1 MTNSPFR
8 FFYTKTLDALKRR
21 FSPTRER
28 NHGTLAQW
36 AILGVSSGYLLQ
48 QNRYAY
54 GVKKSEIPKF
64 RYCVFAKKAVILQR
78 EMKGVATSLS
88 VTGTK
93 VTQNTL
99 EYIENGIQIQEV
111 DARALEVHLVRTAAL
126 MDRHQPFVVLLTHY
140 DELEQTGHK
149 LNYQLLSKLLGVR
162 IGLIEEKAAIL
173 AEQDSFR
180 HVHVSYGKDVEE
192 AISKV
197 IDVIITLP
205 NVREK
210 YSKRYMAIRLLERP
224 DEMLAL
230 LPQSEA
236 LMRVAAEQ
244 RALLLY
250 EYGMTAKEVIAQARQ
265 GFVHGALEETLTHA
279 KNDTGH
285 SLADKIDRVLT
296 SKWLGLP
303 VLMLVLWGI
312 FECTFTLGSYPQEWI
327 AMGVELLADWLRGL
341 MPVVWWSS
349 LIVDGV
355 VMGIG
360 AVLAFLPNIVIMF
373 FFLSIME
380 DSGYMSRAAYMMDK
394 MMHRIGLHGS
404 SFIPMLMGFGCN
416 VPAIMAARDITNKKD
431 RALTMMMVP
440 FMSCSAR
447 LPVYMLFVSAFFAEQ
462 KAIVMLSL
470 YIIGIVLSIVFAWVM
485 QHTRAFR
492 QPKHDYVSELPPYRR
507 PTLRNTGLHIW
518 ERVADYLQKIPAVI
532 IWASVIIWA
541 LTYFP
546 SGSMEHMEDSYL
558 SMIGHWMEPV
568 MRPLGFDWKMSV
580 CLLTGLPA
588 KEAIVSTM
596 GILYPGE
603 SALSAF
609 TPVTAYAFM
618 VFVLLYFPCVAT
630 ITTLRKEIG
639 AKWAWFSV
647 VQSLVLAWVMS
658 FMISSLR
665 FVL

>member
-1 MTNSPFR
+1 MN
-8 FFYTKTLDALKRR
+8 K
-21 FSPTRER
+21 
-28 NHGTLAQW
+28 N
-36 AILGVSSGYLLQ
+36 VS
-48 QNRYAY
+48 
-54 GVKKSEIPKF
+54 
-64 RYCVFAKKAVILQR
+64 
-78 EMKGVATSLS
+78 
-88 VTGTK
+88 
-93 VTQNTL
+93 

-111 DARALEVHLVRTAAL
+111 DARDLETQLVRTAAL

-140 DELEQTGHK
+140 EELVKTEHE
-149 LNYQLLSKLLGVR
+149 LDYELLGKLLGVR
-162 IGLIEEKAAIL
+162 IGLAEEKATIL
-173 AEQDSFR
+173 AEEDSFR
-180 HVHVSYGKDVEE
+180 HVHVSYGKDIEE
-192 AISKV
+192 AITHV
-197 IDVIITLP
+197 IDVIVTLP

-210 YSKRYMAIRLLERP
+210 YSKRYMAVRMLERP

-230 LPQSEA
+230 LPHSEE
-236 LMRVAAEQ
+236 LIRVAAEQ
-244 RALLLY
+244 RARLLY
-250 EYGMTAKEVIAQARQ
+250 EYGKTAKEVIAQARR

-279 KNDTGH
+279 KHDSGH
-285 SLADKIDRVLT
+285 SLADKIDKVLT
-296 SKWLGLP
+296 NRWVGLP
-303 VLMLVLWGI
+303 VLLLVLYGV

-327 AMGVELLADWLRGL
+327 AMGIDALAEWLRGL
-341 MPVVWWSS
+341 MPALWWSS
-349 LIVDGV
+349 LLIDGV

-360 AVLAFLPNIVIMF
+360 AVLAFLPNIIIMF
-373 FFLSIME
+373 FFLSLME
-380 DSGYMSRAAYMMDK
+380 DSGYMARVAYTMDK
-394 MMHRIGLHGS
+394 IMHRIGLHGS

-431 RALTMMMVP
+431 RAITMMMVP

-447 LPVYMLFVSAFFAEQ
+447 LPVYMLFIGAFFTEQ
-462 KAIVMLSL
+462 KALVMLSL
-470 YIIGIVLSIVFAWVM
+470 YIIGILLSILFAWMM
-485 QHTRAFR
+485 QHMPAFR

-546 SGSMEHMEDSYL
+546 TGSMDQMEDSYL
-558 SMIGHWMEPV
+558 AMIGHWMEPV

-596 GILYPGE
+596 GILYPAE
-603 SALSAF
+603 SALTAF

-639 AKWAWFSV
+639 AKWAWYSV
-647 VQSLVLAWVMS
+647 GQSLVLAWVLS
-658 FMISSLR
+658 FVIYQVGRL
-665 FVL
+665 F